1 MYSIENVASVPGGEA
16 FLLINETGTAL
27 IDTGFAFSAQAMVKN
42 IENRLGGRALD
53 AILLTHSH
61 YDHASGAP
69 YCRERWPEL
78 KVYAAA
84 YAKKVFEKPGA
95 IKTID
100 EMNENA
106 ALVFRQPDYRKS
118 SAELSVD
125 VPLSEGDKFSVGS
138 MEFTVIETPGH
149 TRDCL
154 SFFCEKESLVIAS
167 ETLGYPLLP
176 DMVVPTYLV
185 SYAQSLESV
194 EKIRRLGAEKMLV
207 SHMGLV
213 GRDFIAEYLEKSEI
227 WMKKTRD
234 MIVDGYKRGLD
245 EAGLQAL
252 LKEKFYQGEI
262 LTVQPEKAF
271 DLNAYYTVK
280 MLVHECAEQGN

>member
-1 MYSIENVASVPGGEA
+1 MYSVENVATVPGGEA
-16 FLLINETGTAL
+16 FLLINEKGSAL
-27 IDTGFAFSAQAMVKN
+27 IDTGFAFSAEDMIKN
-42 IENRLGGRALD
+42 IEHRLDGRPLD

-61 YDHASGAP
+61 YDHASGTA

-100 EMNENA
+100 EMNDNA
-106 ALVFRQPDYRKS
+106 AAVFGHPNYRRLES
-118 SAELSVD
+118 GLSVD
-125 VPLSEGDKFSVGS
+125 VPLSEGDRLSVGD
-138 MEFTVIETPGH
+138 MDFTVVETPGH
-149 TRDCL
+149 TRDCI

-185 SYAQSLESV
+185 SYAQSLASV
-194 EKIRRLGAEKMLV
+194 EKTRRLNADKMLV

-213 GRDFIAEYLEKSEI
+213 GRDFIEEFLDKAEI

-234 MIVDGYKRGLD
+234 MIVEGYERGLD
-245 EAGLQAL
+245 ETALQAL
-252 LKEKFYQGEI
+252 LKENFYQGEI

-280 MLVHECAEQGN
+280 MLLRECAGKSE